1 MAKQTKLQK
10 FAKEQAEI
18 VKKRWKKS
26 VDDYIIV
33 KDKTGYKI
41 QKDNDPYGI
50 YGQSDNFVNY
60 LESVLETI

>member
-26 VDDYIIV
+26 IMDYVVIKNGKSYKIV
-33 KDKTGYKI
+33 KENDGWGY
-41 QKDNDPYGI
+41 PEG
-50 YGQSDNFVNY
+50 FVAY
-60 LESVLETI
+60 LYDAIKNN